1 MDKSIKREPS
11 EEDLKNIFAIS
22 REDLLSVEDEV
33 ELVKQIRQGKGNV
46 DAAKEK
52 LMHINQ
58 RFVRLVARQ
67 YISEKYNLNDLIVE
81 GNIGLEHAIY
91 HFDETKGFK
100 FISYAVW
107 WIRQSIQNAIL
118 CNGEQARIE

>member
-11 EEDLKNIFAIS
+11 EEDLKNIIAIS

-58 RFVRLVARQ
+58 RLVRLVARQ

-118 CNGEQARIE
+118 CNGEQTRIE

>member
-11 EEDLKNIFAIS
+11 EEDLKNIIAIS

-46 DAAKEK
+46 DTAKEK

>member
-11 EEDLKNIFAIS
+11 EEDLKNIIAIS

>member
-1 MDKSIKREPS
+1 MDKLIKREPS
-11 EEDLKNIFAIS
+11 EEDLKNINAIS
-22 REDLLSVEDEV
+22 RDDLLSVEDEV
-33 ELVKQIRQGKGNV
+33 ELVKQIRQGEGNV

-67 YISEKYNLNDLIVE
+67 YISEKYSINDLIAE

-118 CNGEQARIE
+118 GNGEQARIE

>member
-11 EEDLKNIFAIS
+11 EEDLKNIIAIS

-118 CNGEQARIE
+118 YNGEQARIE

>member
-11 EEDLKNIFAIS
+11 EEDLKNIIAIS
-22 REDLLSVEDEV
+22 RGDLLSVEDEV
-33 ELVKQIRQGKGNV
+33 ELVKQIRQGKGDV

-91 HFDETKGFK
+91 RFDETKGFK
-100 FISYAVW
+100 FISYAV
-107 WIRQSIQNAIL
+107 
-118 CNGEQARIE
+118 

>member
-11 EEDLKNIFAIS
+11 EEDLKNIIAIS
-22 REDLLSVEDEV
+22 RDDLLSVEDEV
-33 ELVKQIRQGKGNV
+33 ELVKQIRQGKGDV

-91 HFDETKGFK
+91 RFDETKGFK

-118 CNGEQARIE
+118 CNGEQAQIE